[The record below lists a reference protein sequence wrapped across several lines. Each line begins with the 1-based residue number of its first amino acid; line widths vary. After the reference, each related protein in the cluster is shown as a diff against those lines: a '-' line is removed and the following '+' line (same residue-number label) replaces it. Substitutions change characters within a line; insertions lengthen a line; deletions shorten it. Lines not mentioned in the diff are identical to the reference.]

1 MQNTPSV
8 KCSVQRIETNLM
20 DPLLLHPKP
29 KEMRHE
35 RGIKT
40 FFAWL
45 SSVKV
50 KVFWFLY
57 SFWPI
62 ENDAFTKK

>member
-1 MQNTPSV
+1 
-8 KCSVQRIETNLM
+8 M